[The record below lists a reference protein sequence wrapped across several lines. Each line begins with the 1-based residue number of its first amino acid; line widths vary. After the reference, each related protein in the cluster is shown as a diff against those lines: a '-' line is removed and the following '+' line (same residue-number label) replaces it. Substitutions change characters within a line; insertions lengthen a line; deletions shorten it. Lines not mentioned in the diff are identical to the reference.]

1 MGKKELT
8 MEESFQALDA
18 IVNQLESGDA
28 SLEEAFV
35 IYQKGMELLKECSQK
50 IDTVEKKM
58 QKLNEV
64 GELSEF

>member
-1 MGKKELT
+1 MEKKELT